1 MIPSFDVDL
10 VQVLIDSFF
19 VIAKLFDGTT
29 NILVT
34 RKLSG
39 LKTVAYLFQ

>member
-1 MIPSFDVDL
+1 MIPSFDMDL

-29 NILVT
+29 DILVPS
-34 RKLSG
+34 KYWG